1 VSQTVHSLGID
12 IEVVDPRRNWPELLG
27 WFAPNLKDKHLSSFQ
42 GAIGWTFHE
51 AYYKAKGLYV
61 PPDLL
66 SEVVSKTIAVGNT
79 LTLSEGAHAVFFQP
93 STTMMGCI
101 YWEVDQPHD
110 VLFLPDITPNI
121 DVDSNDAAS

>member
-1 VSQTVHSLGID
+1 
-12 IEVVDPRRNWPELLG
+12 LLG
-27 WFAPNLKDKHLSSFQ
+27 WFAPDLKDSSLNGFQ

-51 AYYKAKGLYV
+51 AYYKAKGHYV

-66 SEVVSKTIAVGNT
+66 SKMVSKTIEIGNT
-79 LTLSEGAHAVFFQP
+79 LTLSEGSHAVFFQP

-101 YWEVDQPHD
+101 YWEADQDHD

-121 DVDSNDAAS
+121 YLDSNDAAS